1 MFMVLGCVTGGI
13 LVLEFPRRVAQFVLG
28 SLALA
33 LSCQECGADGLLVL
47 HTITRRFQELEYHL
61 KIGNE
66 EADPGC
72 FFGA

>member
-1 MFMVLGCVTGGI
+1 MVLGCVTGGI

-47 HTITRRFQELEYHL
+47 HTITRRF
-61 KIGNE
+61 
-66 EADPGC
+66 
-72 FFGA
+72 